1 MNKVKELKAKDVR
14 WTCSDDCFSFQSTKD
29 LTKSHGV
36 IGQNRAIEAIEFGMG
51 IDSHGFNIYAM
62 GPTGVGRTSIV
73 KQFINQK
80 ALEKPV
86 PDDWCYIY
94 NFDTPNRPKAINM
107 AAGQGRQFR
116 DDMEKFKKNL
126 KEDIPKALEQENY
139 EKDRN
144 RLMNEMQRKQ
154 TEEMNRL
161 EQKAQKQGFTIQRG
175 AQGFVI
181 MPLKEDNQPM
191 SSQELAQLSE
201 EERKK
206 IQNEGQSIQNELQEV
221 LRNVRSMES
230 ETKEKLEELEKN
242 TILFAI
248 DHHLEDLKNKY
259 GEYGRLNDYFDSLK
273 DDVVKNAQSI
283 AQAAQQGDGAQAQ
296 AQMNPQEQVMAMQQ
310 ENVLNRYTVNLI
322 VDNSETEGAP
332 VISEMRPT
340 YNKLIGKLE
349 RKAQLGM
356 LFTDFNM
363 IKPGVLH
370 QANGGYLILEAIHLF
385 QYPFSYNVLKHA
397 LKEGEA
403 KITDQ
408 MEMFQAISTE
418 SLDPEPIPLDIK
430 VVLIGNP
437 RIYFIL
443 QQLDEEF
450 QELFKVKADFNS
462 FMNRSQESIDMYA
475 SFLAG
480 QCNEE
485 GWRPFD
491 KSGVARMVEYGM
503 ELTQDQEKLTTRF
516 LDVCDLAREA
526 DYIAGRR
533 GGDSISRDDVYA
545 AIMAKRRRS
554 NRIEELI
561 QEIISRGDI
570 YIDTDRE
577 VTGQVNGL
585 SVMNLGD
592 YMFGRPS
599 RITAQTF
606 VGRAGVVN
614 IDREAKMSGPIHNK
628 GVLILSGYMNGT
640 YGRRRPVS
648 LSASLVFEQLYEGV
662 DGDSASSTELYAL
675 LSSLADIPLKQN
687 IALTGSVNQ
696 RGEIQPVGGVTQ
708 KVEGFYDICKA
719 VGLTGDQ
726 GVLIPRQNVKNL
738 MLREDVAQAIDQGRF
753 HIYPVQSVAEGMEI
767 LTDRPFGQRQTDG
780 SFPEGTLNHAVE
792 QTLEQYA
799 QAWDMYGKN
808 DSADE

>member
-1 MNKVKELKAKDVR
+1 MDKAKELGPQEVR
-14 WTCSDDCFSFQSTKD
+14 WNCVDDCFSFQSTEELNKAQ
-29 LTKSHGV
+29 GV
-36 IGQNRAIEAIEFGMG
+36 IGQERAIEAIEFGMG
-51 IDSHGFNIYAM
+51 IGSDGFNIFAM
-62 GPTGVGRTSIV
+62 GPAGVGRTSIV
-73 KQFINQK
+73 KEFIDRK
-80 ALEKPV
+80 AHEKPV

-94 NFDTPNRPKAINM
+94 NFDTPNQPKAIHM
-107 AAGQGRQFR
+107 PAGKGREFR
-116 DDMEKFKKNL
+116 DDMEKLKKNL

-154 TEEMNRL
+154 TEELNRL

-181 MPLKEDNQPM
+181 MPLKEGGEPM
-191 SSQELAQLSE
+191 SSQELAQLSD
-201 EERKK
+201 EERNK
-206 IQNEGQSIQNELQEV
+206 IQEEGQSIQDELQEV
-221 LRNVRSMES
+221 LRTIRSMES

-248 DHHLEDLKNKY
+248 EHHLEDLKEKY
-259 GEYGRLNDYFDSLK
+259 GEYSRITEYFDALK

-283 AQAAQQGDGAQAQ
+283 AQTDQGEGKQQ
-296 AQMNPQEQVMAMQQ
+296 NPQEQAAEIQQ
-310 ENVLNRYTVNLI
+310 QNVLSRYTVNLI
-322 VDNSETEGAP
+322 VDNSETQGAP

-349 RKAQLGM
+349 RKAQFGM

-370 QANGGYLILEAIHLF
+370 QANGGYLILEAMHLF

-418 SLDPEPIPLDIK
+418 SLEPEPIPLDIK
-430 VVLIGNP
+430 VILIGNP
-437 RIYFIL
+437 RIYYIL

-450 QELFKVKADFNS
+450 KELFKVKADFNS
-462 FMNRSQESIDMYA
+462 FMDRTQESVDMYA
-475 SFLAG
+475 GFLAG
-480 QCNEE
+480 RCEEE

-491 KSGVARMVEYGM
+491 KSGVARMVEYGL
-503 ELTQDQEKLTTRF
+503 ELTQDQEKLTTKF
-516 LDVCDLAREA
+516 SDVCDLAREA
-526 DYIAGRR
+526 NYIAEKR
-533 GGDSISRDDVYA
+533 GGESISRDDVYA
-545 AIMAKRRRS
+545 ALMARRKRS
-554 NRIEELI
+554 NRIEEYI
-561 QEIISRGDI
+561 QEIINRGDI
-570 YIDTDRE
+570 YIDTDRA

-585 SVMNLGD
+585 SVISLGD
-592 YMFGRPS
+592 YSFGRPS

-606 VGRAGVVN
+606 VGRGGVVN
-614 IDREAKMSGPIHNK
+614 IDREAEMSGPIHNK
-628 GVLILSGYMNGT
+628 GVLILSGYINGT
-640 YGRRRPVS
+640 YGRWKPVS

-675 LSSLADIPLKQN
+675 LSSLADVPLKQN
-687 IALTGSVNQ
+687 IAVTGSVNQ

-708 KVEGFYDICKA
+708 KIEGFYDICKA
-719 VGLTGDQ
+719 MGLNGEQ
-726 GVLIPRQNVKNL
+726 GVIIPQQNVKNL
-738 MLREDVAQAIDQGRF
+738 MLREDVAKAIEDEQF
-753 HIYPVQSVAEGMEI
+753 HIYPVKTVSEGIEI
-767 LTDRPFGQRQTDG
+767 LTGLPFGERQADG
-780 SFPEGTLNHAVE
+780 SFPEGTLNYAVE

-799 QAWDMYGKN
+799 KAWDMYSK
-808 DSADE
+808 SKQ